1 MDAELRDPAGVGCGC
16 DVERELQL
24 GKWDL
29 GKGCGCQSAQS
40 ILGWLWEQGN
50 PTATMRQTLFWL

>member
-1 MDAELRDPAGVGCGC
+1 MDAELRDPAGVGCLY

-29 GKGCGCQSAQS
+29 GKGCGRQSAQS

-50 PTATMRQTLFWL
+50 PTATTCQTLSWL

>member
-1 MDAELRDPAGVGCGC
+1 MDAELRDPAGTVCGC

-29 GKGCGCQSAQS
+29 GKGCGRQSAQS

-50 PTATMRQTLFWL
+50 PTAALRQTLLWL